1 MFVYAV
7 AVQGELG
14 WSPLRSGL
22 ALTPMA
28 AAFFVASL
36 LTSRLLAPWGRSVL
50 TAGLLVQSVG
60 YAVLIVTVASRW
72 PGQLRPTDLILGLLV
87 AGFGRGLVMSPI
99 FGLVLSQVPVDLAGV
114 GSGVMSTIQQTALAV
129 GATAIGTL
137 YLSLAQTDDAGRS
150 AFLVVL
156 AIQGLVAVGGAVL
169 SRSLPQP

>member
-99 FGLVLSQVPVDLAGV
+99 FGLVSRRCR
-114 GSGVMSTIQQTALAV
+114 STSPGWAAV
-129 GATAIGTL
+129 
-137 YLSLAQTDDAGRS
+137 SCPPS
-150 AFLVVL
+150 
-156 AIQGLVAVGGAVL
+156 
-169 SRSLPQP
+169 SRPPWLWERPR